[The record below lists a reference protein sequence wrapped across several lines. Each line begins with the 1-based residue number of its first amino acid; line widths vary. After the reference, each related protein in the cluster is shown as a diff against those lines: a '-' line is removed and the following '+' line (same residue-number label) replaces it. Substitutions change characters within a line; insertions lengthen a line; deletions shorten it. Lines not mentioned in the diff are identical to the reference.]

1 MNRPL
6 SHLARALEARVSYAY
21 ATCTTDA
28 GSAAWHEYL
37 AEARQHA
44 MALGRTRAL
53 DAADLCEC
61 PALFSDVPMLR
72 TAFEQAV
79 ASVRQPRPAVGAAV
93 TTAAAN
99 DPTPHL
105 LESSR

>member
-72 TAFEQAV
+72 AAFDQAV
-79 ASVRQPRPAVGAAV
+79 AGVRQPCPDVAP
-93 TTAAAN
+93 AAAN
-99 DPTPHL
+99 DPTPHP